1 MHRWTTP
8 LIQVRA
14 GLNVCRGI
22 LNQGYF
28 RGVNNW
34 LKSYF
39 ARLLWHSSAGLQ
51 RQLLEADAT
60 KGHLS
65 MPQWRLRSIQDVYLR
80 ISHFIDLARS
90 LLSRCCCQIY
100 EIVRQSLTRNDF
112 ERGMLEKWLA
122 ARSRTRAAPLKTS
135 WPSRILPAPRR
146 CA

>member
-39 ARLLWHSSAGLQ
+39 ARLLWHSNAGLRLHFGGRCDIPELVAGQ
-51 RQLLEADAT
+51 TRINASRRRRHTCLRTSHGVAVACGSMVTASAT
-60 KGHLS
+60 
-65 MPQWRLRSIQDVYLR
+65 
-80 ISHFIDLARS
+80 
-90 LLSRCCCQIY
+90 
-100 EIVRQSLTRNDF
+100 
-112 ERGMLEKWLA
+112 A
-122 ARSRTRAAPLKTS
+122 ARG
-135 WPSRILPAPRR
+135 RR
-146 CA
+146 EQHMG